1 LREETERIMA
11 PAIAIS
17 NLIKNYGRVK
27 ALQGLDLTIE
37 AGQIYGLLGPNGSGK
52 STLIK
57 TLVGAVKPTGG
68 KVSVLGQAI
77 PQKARSVRSRLGY
90 MPQNPSLYGDI
101 SVRANVKFFARAHK
115 LDHLEEQIDRV
126 LAFVGLA
133 DLSGR
138 KTETLSGGL
147 KQRCSLACALVHEP
161 ELLLLDEPTAG
172 VDPVLKEGFWKYF
185 HELKDQGKTIII
197 TTHLMDEPLACDR
210 LGILRE
216 GRLIINDTPGSILAR
231 GKTRVTLEIGGKPTT
246 KELSDYPRELPGLL
260 SRYGLNPDIS
270 NISIQQ
276 ESLED
281 VFLKLLKEREKND

>member
-1 LREETERIMA
+1 VQPTIT
-11 PAIAIS
+11 IS
-17 NLIKNYGRVK
+17 DLSKNYGKVK

-57 TLVGAVKPTGG
+57 TLVGAVKPAAG
-68 KVSVLGQAI
+68 KVLVLGQAM

-90 MPQNPSLYGDI
+90 MPQNPALYGDI

-115 LDHLEEQIDRV
+115 LDGLEERIDRV
-126 LAFVGLA
+126 LSFVGLSRLA
-133 DLSGR
+133 GR

-185 HELKDQGKTIII
+185 HELKNQGKTIII

-216 GRLIINDTPGSILAR
+216 GRLIIDDTPESILAR
-231 GKTRVTLEIGGKPTT
+231 GKTQVTLEIAGESMT

-260 SRYGLNPDIS
+260 SQYGLEPDIS
-270 NISIQQ
+270 NISIRQ

-281 VFLKLLKEREKND
+281 IFLKLLKEGLDG

>member
-1 LREETERIMA
+1 MQ

-17 NLIKNYGRVK
+17 GLFKNYGRVK

-57 TLVGAVKPTGG
+57 TLVGAVKPTAG
-68 KVSVLGQAI
+68 KVLVLGQAM
-77 PQKARSVRSRLGY
+77 PQKARSVRGRLGY
-90 MPQNPSLYGDI
+90 MPQNPALYGDI

-115 LDHLEEQIDRV
+115 LDRLEERIDQV

-133 DLSGR
+133 DLAGR

-185 HELKDQGKTIII
+185 Q
-197 TTHLMDEPLACDR
+197 
-210 LGILRE
+210 
-216 GRLIINDTPGSILAR
+216 
-231 GKTRVTLEIGGKPTT
+231 
-246 KELSDYPRELPGLL
+246 
-260 SRYGLNPDIS
+260 
-270 NISIQQ
+270 
-276 ESLED
+276 
-281 VFLKLLKEREKND
+281 

>member
-1 LREETERIMA
+1 ML
-11 PAIAIS
+11 PAISIS
-17 NLIKNYGRVK
+17 GLHKNYGRVK

-68 KVSVLGQAI
+68 KVSVLGQAM
-77 PQKARSVRSRLGY
+77 PQEARSVRSRLGY
-90 MPQNPSLYGDI
+90 MPQNPALYGDI

-126 LAFVGLA
+126 LAFVGLS
-133 DLSGR
+133 DLAGR

-147 KQRCSLACALVHEP
+147 KQRCSLACALIHEP

-172 VDPVLKEGFWKYF
+172 VDPVLKEGFWKHF
-185 HELKDQGKTIII
+185 RELKGQGKTIII

-231 GKTRVTLEIGGKPTT
+231 GKTQVTLEIAGKSITQ
-246 KELSDYPRELPGLL
+246 ELSDYPHELPELL
-260 SRYGLNPDIS
+260 SQYGLQPDVTHL
-270 NISIQQ
+270 SIRQ

-281 VFLKLLKEREKND
+281 IFLKLLGEGGKNG

>member
-1 LREETERIMA
+1 ME
-11 PAIAIS
+11 PAVAIS
-17 NLIKNYGRVK
+17 GLIKNYGRVK

-57 TLVGAVKPTGG
+57 TLVGAVKPTAG
-68 KVSVLGQAI
+68 KVLVLEKAM
-77 PQKARSVRSRLGY
+77 PQESRSVRSHLGY

-101 SVRANVKFFARAHK
+101 SVRANVEFFARAHK
-115 LDHLEEQIDRV
+115 LDHLEEQVDRV
-126 LAFVGLA
+126 LAFVGLKNLA
-133 DLSGR
+133 GR

-147 KQRCSLACALVHEP
+147 KQRCSLACALIHEP

-172 VDPVLKEGFWKYF
+172 VDPVLKEGFWKHF
-185 HELKDQGKTIII
+185 RELKGQGKTIII

-216 GRLIINDTPGSILAR
+216 GRLITNDTPGNILAR
-231 GKTRVTLEIGGKPTT
+231 GKIEVTLEIADKSIT
-246 KELSDYPRELPGLL
+246 KELSEYPYELPELL
-260 SRYGLNPDIS
+260 SQYGLQPEVTH
-270 NISIQQ
+270 ISIRQ

-281 VFLKLLKEREKND
+281 VFLKLLAEREKND

>member
-1 LREETERIMA
+1 MQ

-17 NLIKNYGRVK
+17 GLVKNYGRVK
-27 ALQGLDLTIE
+27 ALQGLDLSID

-57 TLVGAVKPTGG
+57 TLVGAVKPTAG
-68 KVSVLGQAI
+68 KVLVLGQAM
-77 PQKARSVRSRLGY
+77 PQKARSVRGRLGY
-90 MPQNPSLYGDI
+90 MPQNPALYGDI

-115 LDHLEEQIDRV
+115 LDRLEERIDQV
-126 LAFVGLA
+126 LTFVGLS
-133 DLSGR
+133 DLAGR

-185 HELKDQGKTIII
+185 RELKEQGKTIII

-216 GRLIINDTPGSILAR
+216 GRLIIDDTPEHILAK
-231 GKTRVTLEIGGKPTT
+231 GKTQVTLEIGGQSIT
-246 KELSDYPRELPGLL
+246 EEVSDYSRELPGLL
-260 SRYGLNPDIS
+260 RGYGLKPDITH
-270 NISIQQ
+270 ISIQQ

-281 VFLKLLKEREKND
+281 IFLKLLEERAKK

>member
-1 LREETERIMA
+1 VETT
-11 PAIAIS
+11 IS
-17 NLIKNYGRVK
+17 ISGLFKNYGRVK

-57 TLVGAVKPTGG
+57 TLVGAVKPTAG
-68 KVSVLGQAI
+68 KVMVLGQAM
-77 PQKARSVRSRLGY
+77 PQKARLVRSRLGY
-90 MPQNPSLYGDI
+90 MPQNPALYGDI
-101 SVRANVKFFARAHK
+101 SVRANVKFFAQAHK
-115 LDHLEEQIDRV
+115 LDHQEERIDQV
-126 LAFVGLA
+126 LAFVGLT
-133 DLSGR
+133 DLAGR

-185 HELKDQGKTIII
+185 HELKKQGKTIII

-210 LGILRE
+210 LGILRA
-216 GRLIINDTPGSILAR
+216 GRLIIDDTPKSILSK
-231 GKTRVTLEIGGKPTT
+231 GKTEVTLEVAGKSIT

-260 SRYGLNPDIS
+260 SRYGLKPDIT
-270 NISIQQ
+270 NISIRQ

-281 VFLKLLKEREKND
+281 IFLHLLQGEERHD

>member
-1 LREETERIMA
+1 ME
-11 PAIAIS
+11 PALAIS
-17 NLIKNYGRVK
+17 GLVKNFGRVK

-68 KVSVLGQAI
+68 RVSVLGKAV
-77 PQKARSVRSRLGY
+77 PQESRSVRSRLGY
-90 MPQNPSLYGDI
+90 MPQNPALYGDI

-115 LDHLEEQIDRV
+115 LNHLEERIDQI
-126 LAFVGLA
+126 LAFVGLT
-133 DLSGR
+133 DLAGR

-172 VDPVLKEGFWKYF
+172 VDPVLKEGFWKHF
-185 HELKDQGKTIII
+185 RELKDQGKTIII

-216 GRLIINDTPGSILAR
+216 GQLIINDTPERILAK
-231 GKTRVTLEIGGKPTT
+231 GKTRVTLEIKGRSITEEVK
-246 KELSDYPRELPGLL
+246 DYSRELPDLL
-260 SRYGLNPDIS
+260 RRYGLGPEIS
-270 NISIQQ
+270 NLSIRQD
-276 ESLED
+276 SLED
-281 VFLKLLKEREKND
+281 IFLKLLKGKENDG